1 MTTTEQRTAAAQ
13 IRYTENKLKTNGYDP
28 AQFDTKGLALAA
40 TLWDDEEQEPVALP
54 LFWTLALEEDEFRA

>member
-1 MTTTEQRTAAAQ
+1 MTATEQRTAAQ

-28 AQFDTKGLALAA
+28 AEFDTEGLALAG